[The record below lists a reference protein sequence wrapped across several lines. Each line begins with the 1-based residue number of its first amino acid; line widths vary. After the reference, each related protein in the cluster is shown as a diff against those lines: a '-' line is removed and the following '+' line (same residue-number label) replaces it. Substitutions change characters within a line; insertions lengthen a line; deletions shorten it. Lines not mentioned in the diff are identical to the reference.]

1 MYHWIRTIAKAAH
14 DFARGIDTAHAIRH
28 GVEIPARPP
37 SVRPARVSSQQAK
50 SPPSQLGFRRDRSM
64 PSGGTRSARTHA
76 SIHDSWLRSRRSH
89 AVGLASVTRSSSPDK
104 RTPTAFF
111 LRSVA

>member
-50 SPPSQLGFRRDRSM
+50 SPQSTRLS
-64 PSGGTRSARTHA
+64 SGPVNAFGDAERAHAR
-76 SIHDSWLRSRRSH
+76 LNSRL
-89 AVGLASVTRSSSPDK
+89 LAQIEEIARGRARIGYPE
-104 RTPTAFF
+104 
-111 LRSVA
+111 